1 MDFLAEQSAFINA
14 QVIPWVLR
22 LVMLGLG
29 LSLTLADFKRVIAFP
44 KAAAIGLTAQLIG
57 LPLTA
62 FALAWIFG
70 PAPTVAVGL
79 VILAICPSGVT
90 SNAYTFA
97 SRGDV
102 PLCVTLAA
110 VTSMITVFTI
120 PFLTFLALQTFM
132 GSDDRPILPVLQM
145 LRDLIFL
152 TLFPV
157 ALGMVIRY
165 LKPEMAKKAEEPI
178 RKMVL
183 YLLYLVL
190 GIVVL
195 SSCDVIVAEITSVGP
210 LVITMNLLTMG
221 LGFGLA
227 KLFGLPAP
235 QVVTITY
242 EVGVQNLALA
252 FAITFNI
259 LQNPT
264 LAVTALI
271 YAAIMPATALI
282 FVRFARRL
290 IESEAAEQAAA

>member
-1 MDFLAEQSAFINA
+1 
-14 QVIPWVLR
+14 
-22 LVMLGLG
+22 
-29 LSLTLADFKRVIAFP
+29 
-44 KAAAIGLTAQLIG
+44 LIG

-70 PAPTVAVGL
+70 PVPTVAVGL
-79 VILAICPSGVT
+79 IILAICPSGVT

-120 PFLTFLALQTFM
+120 PFLTVLALQTFL
-132 GSDDRPILPVLQM
+132 GSDEKPILPVLQM
-145 LRDLIFL
+145 LQDLIML

-157 ALGMVIRY
+157 VLGMMIRY

-190 GIVVL
+190 GLGVL
-195 SSCDVIVAEITSVGP
+195 SSWDVIIAEITSVGP

-252 FAITFNI
+252 FAIAFNI
-259 LQNPT
+259 IQNPA
-264 LAVTALI
+264 LAVAALI

-282 FVRFARRL
+282 FIRFARRL

>member
-1 MDFLAEQSAFINA
+1 MEFLAEQVGFINST
-14 QVIPWVLR
+14 VVPWVLR

-29 LSLTLADFKRVIAFP
+29 LSLTLADFRRVITFP

-57 LPLTA
+57 LPVTA

-70 PAPTVAVGL
+70 PVPAVAVGL

-97 SRGDV
+97 ARGDV

-110 VTSMITVFTI
+110 VTSVITVFTI

-132 GSDDRPILPVLQM
+132 GQDQRPELPVLQM
-145 LRDLIFL
+145 LGGLMTL
-152 TLFPV
+152 TLFPI
-157 ALGMVIRY
+157 AIGMIIRY
-165 LKPEMAKKAEEPI
+165 RWSGLAKRAEEPI

-183 YLLYLVL
+183 VLLYIVL
-190 GIVVL
+190 ILGVL
-195 SSCDVIVAEITSVGP
+195 SSWQVIVDQITTVGL

-221 LGFGLA
+221 LGYGLGR
-227 KLFGLPAP
+227 LFKLPAP

-259 LQNPT
+259 LQNPD
-264 LAVTALI
+264 LAVAALI
-271 YAAIMPATALI
+271 YAAIMPLTALI
-282 FVRFARRL
+282 FIRFARRL
-290 IESEAAEQAAA
+290 IESEQATQAA

>member
-1 MDFLAEQSAFINA
+1 
-14 QVIPWVLR
+14 
-22 LVMLGLG
+22 MLGLG

-44 KAAAIGLTAQLIG
+44 KAAAVGLTAQLIG

-70 PAPTVAVGL
+70 PVPTVAVGL
-79 VILAICPSGVT
+79 IILAICPSGVT

-120 PFLTFLALQTFM
+120 PFLTVLALQTFL
-132 GSDDRPILPVLQM
+132 GSDEKPILPVLQM
-145 LRDLIFL
+145 LQDLIML

-157 ALGMVIRY
+157 VLGMMIRY

-190 GIVVL
+190 GLGVL
-195 SSCDVIVAEITSVGP
+195 SSWDVIIAEITSVGP

-252 FAITFNI
+252 FAIAFNI
-259 LQNPT
+259 IQNPA
-264 LAVTALI
+264 LAVAALI

-282 FVRFARRL
+282 FIRFARRL